1 MVNLIE
7 LKVILVRPKNDFD
20 KVGINSSGNSLFLML
35 ERPNFNSNF
44 KEYQVNY
51 KKNVLTLFF
60 VGMCII
66 FSSSAVLAQDTMKKD
81 DPMMAKDT
89 KEDLRPIVAI
99 ISAEWCPYCKKVE
112 PVISGLMKDYS
123 KKLNFIVFDVTDEKT
138 TAEAMKKAES
148 LGLDDFFKKYKG
160 KTSTVAVL
168 KDKEIAY
175 KTSNNGKRGDYE
187 KAFDAALK

>member
-1 MVNLIE
+1 
-7 LKVILVRPKNDFD
+7 
-20 KVGINSSGNSLFLML
+20 
-35 ERPNFNSNF
+35 
-44 KEYQVNY
+44 
-51 KKNVLTLFF
+51 
-60 VGMCII
+60 
-66 FSSSAVLAQDTMKKD
+66 
-81 DPMMAKDT
+81 
-89 KEDLRPIVAI
+89 
-99 ISAEWCPYCKKVE
+99 
-112 PVISGLMKDYS
+112 MKDYS